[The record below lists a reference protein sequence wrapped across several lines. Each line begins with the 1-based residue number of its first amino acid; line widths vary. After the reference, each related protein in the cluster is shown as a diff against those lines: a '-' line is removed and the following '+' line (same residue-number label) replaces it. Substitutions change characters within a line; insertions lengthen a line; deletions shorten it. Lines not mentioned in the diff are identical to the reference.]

1 MPEEYVVPRR
11 SSTFSPLKIQTF
23 TPMVPKVVFAVDV
36 A

>member
-1 MPEEYVVPRR
+1 VVPRL

-23 TPMVPKVVFAVDV
+23 TPIVPNVVFAVLV